1 MPVLGG
7 IPLSNALPVA
17 VILAGGTR
25 DAPEADPLR
34 DSQGHGPHP
43 RPPVPRIPSARPL
56 CRGNPDGNPVRG
68 IPEGTDPAYFGD
80 GLAVGLAVRYAEEAA
95 PLGTAGA
102 LGNARGM
109 IGDTSFLLMNGDTYV
124 SVDYKRLAA
133 YHRGKVTSA
142 DAIGTMVVARV
153 SDGSASGRILLEED
167 GRIRSFREKEPRG
180 GSPCVVNAGVYFF
193 EPDIF
198 RFIPETIP
206 ASLEHDS
213 IPALLDAG
221 RALYGFPAGGD
232 FIDIGT
238 REKETK
244 RCPICWRIEHLETDY
259 PRPGEKG
266 PDPRAAAVGVGD
278 PCDPPP
284 PVGLRGNSGRR
295 LVRQPHTQRSA
306 LQPMGTWRVRRFP

>member
-17 VILAGGTR
+17 VILAGGLGTR
-25 DAPEADPLR
+25 LRPILSGTPKAMAPILGHPFLEYLLR
-34 DSQGHGPHP
+34 DL
-43 RPPVPRIPSARPL
+43 SAAGIRTAIL
-56 CRGNPDGNPVRG
+56 CVGYLKEQIRS
-68 IPEGTDPAYFGD
+68 YFGD
-80 GLAVGLAVRYAEEAA
+80 GFAVGLAVRYAEEAA

-109 IGDTSFLLMNGDTYV
+109 IGNTPFLLMNGDTYV

-133 YHRGKVTSA
+133 YHREKVVSA
-142 DAIGTMVVARV
+142 DAIGTIVVARV

-180 GSPCVVNAGVYFF
+180 GSPCLANAGVYFF

-198 RFIPETIP
+198 RFLPETVP

-213 IPALLDAG
+213 IPAVLDAG
-221 RALYGFPAGGD
+221 RALYGFPAEGD

-238 REKETK
+238 PEGYQEMSNLLAK
-244 RCPICWRIEHLETDY
+244 RKP
-259 PRPGEKG
+259 
-266 PDPRAAAVGVGD
+266 
-278 PCDPPP
+278 
-284 PVGLRGNSGRR
+284 
-295 LVRQPHTQRSA
+295 
-306 LQPMGTWRVRRFP
+306 